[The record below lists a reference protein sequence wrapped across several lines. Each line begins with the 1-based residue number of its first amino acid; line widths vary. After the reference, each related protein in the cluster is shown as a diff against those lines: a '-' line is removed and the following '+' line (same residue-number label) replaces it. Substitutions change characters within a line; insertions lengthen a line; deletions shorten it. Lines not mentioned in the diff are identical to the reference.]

1 MNIFKQIQKKS
12 QFSNKKVLL
21 DQKHLYSD
29 LYLLTNEYYLFLKSN
44 LAKGQVI
51 SLVLPYSLDFIAI
64 ILAARL
70 NKNVL
75 CVLNPDNTNFEKSY
89 ILNHS
94 KYSMLIS
101 DKKFSKNNKKFK
113 NYFYKLKKNKFRL
126 NNDDAFIV
134 FTSGTTSKPK
144 GAILTDESLTNN
156 IKGIIKQLKFK
167 TNDRTIIY
175 SPPNY
180 AMGISQVLTFVFL
193 NCSFLLDNQGIKF
206 TNVFLKKIKNYKIT
220 ILNLNVASF
229 RYIKLFKK
237 SFKLYNLRLVMG
249 GGMKM
254 TSDDAKEIFNFFGN
268 KYIVNFYGCTENSPR
283 ISHFLFT
290 KKNLKKFKSNEM
302 LPVGKSLIGTK
313 VFLSKIN
320 NEVRNLFEINLKGKS
335 LMRCYLND
343 NLKKISSYKTG
354 DVGFFSKN
362 KNLFVIGRLDNI
374 FKSGNEK
381 ISPEE
386 IENKIKPYL
395 KKRTFVIIKKKH
407 KILNWQPALVIEGQR
422 LNSDKY
428 LNKKLEKN
436 LSNFKI
442 PKEIN
447 YLKKIFRN
455 TYGKIDRNKIFN
467 HFSNYDNYEKN

>member
-21 DQKHLYSD
+21 DQKYLYSD
-29 LYLLTNEYYLFLKSN
+29 LYLLINEYYLFLKSN
-44 LAKGQVI
+44 LAKGQII

-113 NYFYKLKKNKFRL
+113 NYYYKLKKNKFRL

-193 NCSFLLDNQGIKF
+193 NCSFLLYNQVIKF

-229 RYIKLFKK
+229 RYIKFFK
-237 SFKLYNLRLVMG
+237 
-249 GGMKM
+249 
-254 TSDDAKEIFNFFGN
+254 
-268 KYIVNFYGCTENSPR
+268 
-283 ISHFLFT
+283 
-290 KKNLKKFKSNEM
+290 
-302 LPVGKSLIGTK
+302 
-313 VFLSKIN
+313 
-320 NEVRNLFEINLKGKS
+320 
-335 LMRCYLND
+335 
-343 NLKKISSYKTG
+343 
-354 DVGFFSKN
+354 
-362 KNLFVIGRLDNI
+362 
-374 FKSGNEK
+374 
-381 ISPEE
+381 
-386 IENKIKPYL
+386 
-395 KKRTFVIIKKKH
+395 
-407 KILNWQPALVIEGQR
+407 
-422 LNSDKY
+422 
-428 LNKKLEKN
+428 
-436 LSNFKI
+436 
-442 PKEIN
+442 
-447 YLKKIFRN
+447 
-455 TYGKIDRNKIFN
+455 
-467 HFSNYDNYEKN
+467 